1 MRSGRGS
8 GGSDDDRKRYE
19 SSERVRLRDD
29 RKMYVSLQ
37 QQTHNFLG
45 NLSANVPKMLINEI
59 DNTLPQTREVEVM
72 GERVRGDR
80 GEMND
85 GEVKV
90 EAENACK
97 SQGGKEK

>member
-1 MRSGRGS
+1 
-8 GGSDDDRKRYE
+8 
-19 SSERVRLRDD
+19 
-29 RKMYVSLQ
+29 
-37 QQTHNFLG
+37 
-45 NLSANVPKMLINEI
+45 MLINEI
-59 DNTLPQTREVEVM
+59 DNTLPQKREVEVM

-97 SQGGKEK
+97 SQGGRKK